1 MILKKAIE
9 KNAVGM
15 ALCHNHP
22 SGETHPSLQDDKLT
36 KQVSKAAELVEI
48 KLLDH
53 IIIGDNSY
61 YSYADEGQI

>member
-1 MILKKAIE
+1 
-9 KNAVGM
+9 M